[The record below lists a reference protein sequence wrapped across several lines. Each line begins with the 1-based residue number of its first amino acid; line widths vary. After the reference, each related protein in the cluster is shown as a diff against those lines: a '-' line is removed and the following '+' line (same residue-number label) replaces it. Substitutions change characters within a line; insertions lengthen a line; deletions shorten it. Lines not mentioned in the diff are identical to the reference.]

1 MLLSNVL
8 PRVWGANRNGS
19 NGTATIAENLKN
31 DGEEKVVFE
40 MNLHVPCRVAG
51 ITRKGSRWEGE
62 TTTLSLSSFGAQL
75 LLPMDAE
82 LDGDISLVF
91 KIPGPLR
98 VLFPKKTFRLKAEIR
113 PSGAAGPGL
122 APMGRKVVYAAFAEP
137 LKFRFGAARSGK

>member
-8 PRVWGANRNGS
+8 PRIRGAHRNGF
-19 NGTATIAENLKN
+19 NGTATTAENVKKG
-31 DGEEKVVFE
+31 DEEKVVFE

-62 TTTLSLSSFGAQL
+62 TTTLSLSSFGAHL
-75 LLPMDAE
+75 LLPTEAE

-91 KIPGPLR
+91 KIPAPLR
-98 VLFPKKTFRLKAEIR
+98 VLFPKKTFRLRAEIR

-122 APMGRKVVYAAFAEP
+122 APVGRRVVYAAFAEP
-137 LKFRFGAARSGK
+137 LRFRFGAAKSGK